1 MPHTAPPSATPAT
14 PKLATGVTEA
24 TQREAAARL
33 PFSDRRDFDDAARGF
48 LGTIDPP
55 VIRRADGRPMIDLTA
70 YGFLGADEAPATV
83 NPGLWRH
90 AKLAAHHG
98 LYRVVDRVYQIR
110 GFDQANMTVI
120 EGESGLIV
128 IDPLIYAE
136 TAGAALDLYYAHRP
150 RRPVVA
156 VVYTHSHGDH
166 FGGVKG
172 IVDEAD
178 VTAGRVTVIAPEG
191 FLKEAVSENIYA
203 GNAMA
208 RRAVYMYGPVL
219 DRGPRGQVSAGLT
232 ATPAHGGT
240 FTLIPPTDTVH
251 TTGERRTVDGVEM
264 VFQMANGTEAPSEF
278 MIHFP
283 GLRMFCSAEDAVH
296 TMHNLYTLR
305 GAEIRDA
312 ATWWKK
318 LDESIE
324 LFGADTDVII
334 AQHHWPRWGKTDV
347 ITLLEHQRDLYK
359 YLHDQS
365 LRLANHGRT
374 MDEIAE
380 EMRLPPALENE
391 WHCRGFYGTTNHNA
405 KAVYQRYLGWYD
417 SHPAHLHPLPAEQS
431 APRYV
436 EAMGGAEATLDTAR
450 SAFAAGDYRWV
461 AEVLTH
467 LVFADPGNDEARSLQ
482 ADTLEQLGYQA
493 ESAVWRN
500 EYLMGALELR
510 QGVRDLGAVKLAT
523 PDLLGAMT
531 LDMLLDY
538 AGIRLNGP
546 RAWDRTSRFN
556 WVFEQSGGTV
566 TRYAVRLSN
575 GTLIHTADKV
585 LPDPDATVL
594 WQRDALQRLLF
605 GGSDLAAE
613 VAAGRVRI
621 DGEMA
626 PVTDLFALLDD
637 FPFWFPIVTP

>member
-1 MPHTAPPSATPAT
+1 MPKPAPTSSTAVAPKPA
-14 PKLATGVTEA
+14 TEA
-24 TQREAAARL
+24 TAAAQREIAARL
-33 PFSDRRDFDDAARGF
+33 PFSDRRDFEDAARGF
-48 LGTIDPP
+48 IGTLDPP
-55 VIRRADGRPMIDLTA
+55 VIRRADGRPVIDLSA
-70 YGFLGADEAPATV
+70 YEFLRSDEAPVTV
-83 NPGLWRH
+83 NPSLWRH
-90 AKLAAHHG
+90 AKLSAYHG
-98 LYRVVDRVYQIR
+98 LYRVIDRVYQVR
-110 GFDQANMTVI
+110 GFDQANMTIV

-136 TAGAALDLYYAHRP
+136 TARAALDLYFEHRP
-150 RRPVVA
+150 HRPVVA
-156 VVYTHSHGDH
+156 VIYTHSHGDH

-172 IVDEAD
+172 IVDEAE
-178 VTAGRVTVIAPEG
+178 VKAGRVTVIAPEG

-203 GNAMA
+203 GNAMT
-208 RRAVYMYGPVL
+208 RRAVYMYGTVL
-219 DRGPRGQVSAGLT
+219 GRGPRHQVSVGLT
-232 ATPAHGGT
+232 ATPARGGT

-283 GLRMFCSAEDAVH
+283 ALRMFCSAEDAVH

-312 ATWWKK
+312 ASWWKK

-334 AQHHWPRWGKTDV
+334 AQHHWPRWGNADV
-347 ITLLEHQRDLYK
+347 VAFLERQRDMYK

-365 LRLANHGRT
+365 LRLANHGQT
-374 MDEIAE
+374 MVEIAE
-380 EMRLPPALENE
+380 RIQLPPALENE
-391 WHCRGFYGTTNHNA
+391 WHCRGFYGTVNHNA

-417 SHPAHLHPLPAEQS
+417 SHPAHLHPLPAQQS

-436 EAMGGAEATLDTAR
+436 EAMGGADALLGRARTA
-450 SAFAAGDYRWV
+450 FTAGEYRWV
-461 AEVLTH
+461 AELLTH
-467 LVFADPGNDEARSLQ
+467 LVFADPGNDEARHLQ
-482 ADTLEQLGYQA
+482 ADAFEQLGYQA

-523 PDLLGAMT
+523 PDMLGAMT

-538 AGIRLNGP
+538 AGIRLDGP
-546 RAWDRTSRFN
+546 RAWSRSSSFN
-556 WVFEQSGGTV
+556 WVFEQADGTQA
-566 TRYAVRLSN
+566 RYAVRLSN
-575 GTLIHTADKV
+575 GTLLYTADKTV
-585 LPDPDATVL
+585 PAADATVT
-594 WQRDALQRLLF
+594 WDREAFQRLLF
-605 GGSDLAAE
+605 GDSDLESE
-613 VAAGRVRI
+613 VAAGRVRV
-621 DGEMA
+621 DGDKTLVA
-626 PVTDLFALLDD
+626 DLFELLDD

>member
-1 MPHTAPPSATPAT
+1 MPNPITPGTIPAPKPAT
-14 PKLATGVTEA
+14 RTTQSV
-24 TQREAAARL
+24 QREIAAKL
-33 PFSDRRDFDDAARGF
+33 PFSDRRDFDDAAFGF
-48 LGTIDPP
+48 IGTLQPP
-55 VIRRADGRPMIDLTA
+55 VIRRADGRVMIDLTA
-70 YGFLGADEAPATV
+70 YEFLGADEAPDTV
-83 NPGLWRH
+83 NPSLWRH

-98 LYRVVDRVYQIR
+98 LYRVIDRVYQIR
-110 GFDQANMTVI
+110 GFDQANMTIV
-120 EGESGLIV
+120 EGETGLIV

-136 TAGAALDLYYAHRP
+136 TARAALDLYFEHRP
-150 RRPVVA
+150 SRPVVA
-156 VVYTHSHGDH
+156 VIYTHSHGDH

-172 IVDEAD
+172 VIDEAD

-203 GNAMA
+203 GNAMT

-219 DRGPRGQVSAGLT
+219 GRGPRGQVSAGLT

-251 TTGERRTVDGVEM
+251 TTGEQRTVDGVEM

-312 ATWWKK
+312 ASWWKK

-324 LFGADTDVII
+324 LFGTETDVII
-334 AQHHWPRWGKTDV
+334 AQHHWPRWGNADV
-347 ITLLEHQRDLYK
+347 IAFLERQRDLYK

-365 LRLANHGRT
+365 LRLANHGQT

-380 EMRLPPALENE
+380 ELRLPPALENE
-391 WHCRGFYGTTNHNA
+391 WHCRGFYGTASHNA

-436 EAMGGAEATLDTAR
+436 EAMGGSGALLDRAR
-450 SAFAAGDYRWV
+450 AAFAAGEYRWV
-461 AEVLTH
+461 AELLTH
-467 LVFADPGNDEARSLQ
+467 LVFAEPDNVEARDLQ
-482 ADTLEQLGYQA
+482 ADVLEQLGYQS

-510 QGVRDLGAVKLAT
+510 QGVRDLGAVNLAT
-523 PDLLGAMT
+523 ADMLGAMT

-546 RAWDRTSRFN
+546 QAWNRTARFN
-556 WVFEQSGGTV
+556 WIFEQADGTQV
-566 TRYAVRLSN
+566 HFAVRLSN
-575 GTLIHTADKV
+575 GTLVYTAGKT
-585 LPDPDATVL
+585 LPAVDATVT
-594 WQRDALQRLLF
+594 WEREALQRLLF
-605 GGSDLAAE
+605 GGSDLASE
-613 VAAGRVRI
+613 IAAGRVRVE
-621 DGEMA
+621 GEEA
-626 PVTDLFALLDD
+626 PLADLFDLLDD

>member
-1 MPHTAPPSATPAT
+1 MHKPARSHTTGAPQPA
-14 PKLATGVTEA
+14 TEA
-24 TQREAAARL
+24 TETAQREIAARL
-33 PFSDRRDFDDAARGF
+33 PFSDRRDVDDAAFGF
-48 LGTIDPP
+48 IGTLQPP
-55 VIRRADGRPMIDLTA
+55 VIRRADGRAMIDLSA
-70 YGFLGADEAPATV
+70 YEFLQPDEAPATV
-83 NPGLWRH
+83 NPSLWRH

-98 LYRVVDRVYQIR
+98 LYRVIDRVYQVR
-110 GFDQANMTVI
+110 GFDQANMTVV
-120 EGESGLIV
+120 EGDTGLIV

-136 TAGAALDLYYAHRP
+136 TARAALDLYFEHRP
-150 RRPVVA
+150 HRPVVA
-156 VVYTHSHGDH
+156 VIYTHSHGDH

-172 IVDEAD
+172 VIDEAD
-178 VTAGRVTVIAPEG
+178 VKAGRVAVIAPDG

-219 DRGPRGQVSAGLT
+219 GRGPRGQVSAGLT

-296 TMHNLYTLR
+296 TMHNIYTLR
-305 GAEIRDA
+305 GAEVRDA
-312 ATWWKK
+312 ASWWKK

-334 AQHHWPRWGKTDV
+334 AQHHWPRWGNADV
-347 ITLLEHQRDLYK
+347 ITFLEQQRDLYK

-365 LRLANHGRT
+365 LRLANHGQT

-380 EMRLPPALENE
+380 ELRLPPALENE
-391 WHCRGFYGTTNHNA
+391 WHCRGFYGTVNHNA

-417 SHPAHLHPLPAEQS
+417 SHPAHLHPLPAQQS

-436 EAMGGAEATLDTAR
+436 EAMGGSEALLATAR
-450 SAFAAGDYRWV
+450 AAVTGGEYRWA
-461 AEVLTH
+461 AELLTH
-467 LVFADPGNDEARSLQ
+467 LVFAEPDHDEARHLQ
-482 ADTLEQLGYQA
+482 ADVLEQLGYQS

-510 QGVRDLGAVKLAT
+510 QGVRDLGAVNLAT
-523 PDLLGAMT
+523 PDMLGAMT

-546 RAWDRTSRFN
+546 RAWDRTDRFN
-556 WVFEQSGGTV
+556 WIFEEGDGTQ
-566 TRYAVRLSN
+566 TCFAVRLSN
-575 GTLIHTADKV
+575 GTLVYTADKT
-585 LPDPDATVL
+585 LPAVDATVV
-594 WQRDALQRLLF
+594 WDRAAFQRLLF
-605 GGSDLAAE
+605 GGSDLVSE
-613 VAAGRVRI
+613 IAAGRVRI
-621 DGEMA
+621 EGEEA
-626 PVTDLFALLDD
+626 KLAHLFDLLDD

>member
-1 MPHTAPPSATPAT
+1 MHKPAPSGTTPA
-14 PKLATGVTEA
+14 PQPATGATETA
-24 TQREAAARL
+24 QREIAARL
-33 PFSDRRDFDDAARGF
+33 PFFDRRDFEDAASGF
-48 LGTIDPP
+48 VGTLDPP
-55 VIRRADGRPMIDLTA
+55 VIRRADGRVMIDLSA
-70 YGFLGADEAPATV
+70 YDFLGPDDAPATV
-83 NPGLWRH
+83 NPALWRH
-90 AKLAAHHG
+90 AKLTAHHG
-98 LYRVVDRVYQIR
+98 LYRVIDRVYQIR
-110 GFDQANMTVI
+110 GFDQANMTIV
-120 EGESGLIV
+120 EGDTGLIV

-136 TAGAALDLYYAHRP
+136 TARAALDLYFGHRP

-156 VVYTHSHGDH
+156 VIYTHSHGDH

-172 IVDEAD
+172 VVDEAD
-178 VTAGRVTVIAPEG
+178 VAAGRVAVIAPEG
-191 FLKEAVSENIYA
+191 FLEEAVSENVYA
-203 GNAMA
+203 GNAMT

-219 DRGPRGQVSAGLT
+219 GRGPRGQVSAGLT

-240 FTLIPPTDTVH
+240 FTLIPPTDTVR
-251 TTGERRTVDGVEM
+251 TTGERRAVDGVEM

-283 GLRMFCSAEDAVH
+283 VLRMFCSAEDAVH

-312 ATWWKK
+312 ASWWKK

-334 AQHHWPRWGKTDV
+334 AQHHWPRWGNADV
-347 ITLLEHQRDLYK
+347 IAFLERQRDLYK

-365 LRLANHGRT
+365 LRLANHGQT

-380 EMRLPPALENE
+380 ELRLPPALENE
-391 WHCRGFYGTTNHNA
+391 WHCRGFYGTASHNA

-417 SHPAHLHPLPAEQS
+417 SHPAHLHPLPAQQS

-436 EAMGGAEATLDTAR
+436 EAMGGSGALLDRARAAFTA
-450 SAFAAGDYRWV
+450 GEYRWV
-461 AEVLTH
+461 AELLTH
-467 LVFADPGNDEARSLQ
+467 LVFAEPGNAEARHLQ
-482 ADTLEQLGYQA
+482 ADALEQLGYQS

-510 QGVRDLGAVKLAT
+510 QGVRDLGAVNLAT
-523 PDLLGAMT
+523 PDMLGAMT

-546 RAWDRTSRFN
+546 RAWDRSGRFN
-556 WVFEQSGGTV
+556 WIFEEAGGAPA
-566 TRYAVRLSN
+566 RFAVRLSN
-575 GTLIHTADKV
+575 GTLLYTAGKT
-585 LPDPDATVL
+585 LPAADATVT
-594 WQRDALQRLLF
+594 WQREAFQRLLF
-605 GGSDLAAE
+605 GGSDLASE
-613 VAAGRVRI
+613 IAAGQVRVEG
-621 DGEMA
+621 DGA
-626 PVTDLFALLDD
+626 PLADLFDLLDD